1 MKNVIEV
8 ENLYYSIDD
17 TNILRDISLQVK
29 EKKFVG
35 IIGAN
40 GCGKST
46 LLKNIYRF
54 LKPKKGKIKV
64 NSIFIEDYSSKEIA
78 KKISVLAQKQSM
90 NFDFTIEE
98 IVEMGRYA
106 HQNSIF
112 KNEINNDIVKDSLQ
126 AVGMY
131 DMRKRSFLTLSGG
144 EMQRIFIARTLAQ
157 NTDILILD
165 EPTNHLDIKY
175 QLQIMDLVKRT
186 NKTIL
191 AVIHDM
197 NIASAYCDYIYALK
211 KGEIVAYGDSET
223 FFTKENIKKVFDI
236 NCEVISHPKT
246 KRAVIIF

>member
-1 MKNVIEV
+1 MKNIIEV
-8 ENLYYSIDD
+8 ENLFYSID
-17 TNILRDISLQVK
+17 NIEILKNISIKVK

-54 LKPKKGKIKV
+54 LKYKSGKIKID
-64 NSIFIEDYSSKEIA
+64 SIFLEDYEPKELA
-78 KKISVLAQKQSM
+78 RKMSVLAQKQNM
-90 NFDFTIEE
+90 NFDFTVEE

-106 HQNSIF
+106 HQKSIF
-112 KNEINNDIVKDSLQ
+112 QSEKNTKIDESLK

-144 EMQRIFIARTLAQ
+144 EMQRVLIARALAQ
-157 NTDILILD
+157 DSEILILD

-175 QLQIMDLVKRT
+175 QLQIMELVKKT

-191 AVIHDM
+191 SVIHDM
-197 NIASAYCDYIYALK
+197 NIASTYCDYIYALK
-211 KGEIVAYGDSET
+211 KGKVSAMGSPEEL
-223 FFTKENIKKVFDI
+223 FTKETIEKIFDVK
-236 NCEVISHPKT
+236 CEVIPHPKN
-246 KRAVIIF
+246 KRPLIIF

>member
-17 TNILRDISLQVK
+17 TNTLRDISLQVK

-175 QLQIMDLVKRT
+175 QLQRI
-186 NKTIL
+186 
-191 AVIHDM
+191 
-197 NIASAYCDYIYALK
+197 
-211 KGEIVAYGDSET
+211 ET
-223 FFTKENIKKVFDI
+223 ELNNAPSISDENIDKISTRERREFLYFSSLSLSSRVFSLNSSSSFFCNSSI
-236 NCEVISHPKT
+236 LIVNFFIEVS
-246 KRAVIIF
+246 